1 MKAKFEFLEH
11 VADVYVA
18 ARGQSVE
25 EAFENAALAMF
36 EVMTDTSKVKPTVK
50 DEVAIEER
58 DEKALLYTWLEQL
71 LLKFELGE
79 MLFSKFNVTRLVKT
93 NRRWRLRA
101 AIFGER
107 YDPTRH
113 ESKVGIKAVTYHQME
128 IGREDE
134 GYVVKFILD
143 I

>member
-36 EVMTDTSKVKPTVK
+36 EVMTDTSRVKPAVK

-79 MLFSKFNVTRLVKT
+79 MLFSKFNVTRLVQT
-93 NRRWRLRA
+93 NRGWRLHA
-101 AIFGER
+101 VIFGER
-107 YDPTRH
+107 FMIAPDTCRRLG
-113 ESKVGIKAVTYHQME
+113 S
-128 IGREDE
+128 R
-134 GYVVKFILD
+134 L
-143 I
+143 